1 MMEARAGNE
10 VEADWRYEREGIV
23 AAVVVRHRT
32 ATGAEFVRPEF
43 FARQHVPVDKI
54 KSILVSGVFVR
65 GRGTYGNCLPNC
77 PSARSS
83 SGCCGRGPVASVKK
97 HTLNQLNVC

>member
-1 MMEARAGNE
+1 MILMEARAGNE

-65 GRGTYGNCLPNC
+65 GRGMYLMQDVTEMQ
-77 PSARSS
+77 
-83 SGCCGRGPVASVKK
+83 CGKRLT
-97 HTLNQLNVC
+97 HI